1 MSDNVDP
8 VDRLYLPP
16 THGRVSPPQHAD
28 KDSHRKS
35 NSDPDEQFEEEL
47 EKKKRHGKVDHV
59 ELAMVTP
66 PVQPAAEAEPTA
78 GDDADKQAEVEPP
91 SGPVHVDVKA

>member
-16 THGRVSPPQHAD
+16 THGRVTPPQHAD

-59 ELAMVTP
+59 ELATVPP
-66 PVQPAAEAEPTA
+66 PVQPTAEEESAA
-78 GDDADKQAEVEPP
+78 GDDADKQTEVEP
-91 SGPVHVDVKA
+91 SLGTVHVDVKA